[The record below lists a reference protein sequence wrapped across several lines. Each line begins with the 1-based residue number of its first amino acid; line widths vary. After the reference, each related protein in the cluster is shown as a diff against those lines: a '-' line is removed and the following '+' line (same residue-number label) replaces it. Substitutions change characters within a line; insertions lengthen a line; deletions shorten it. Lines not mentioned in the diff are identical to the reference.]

1 MKEIPLNIR
10 QKISKYEPVKM
21 ESLVIYP
28 VRVFEH
34 DDFVI
39 AKESIEFL
47 PQALPV
53 RYISKPL
60 LSAYY
65 ALDMGKIING
75 EKITGLFVKA
85 LSMLALSLRLW
96 EGEEMKER
104 IKKFGVIID
113 EENPLLLKRIVF
125 LDNEGKQKELNP
137 SFFQKI
143 RPIIALQNGIE
154 LYSEDVNPELIEA
167 EKDIL
172 DQKAIG
178 LKYNFESLIY
188 SVAAFSGK
196 EEEEIYDWP
205 ILKLNNRAASYKRA
219 MDYMLH
225 NIMEGQG
232 AKWKN
237 GNPTPSPWFDRDENS
252 SYSLI
257 ALNSFAGGAGE
268 KAMKEAGF

>member
-65 ALDMGKIING
+65 ALDMEKIING

-125 LDNEGKQKELNP
+125 LDNKGKQKELNP

>member
-65 ALDMGKIING
+65 ALDMEKIING

>member
-10 QKISKYEPVKM
+10 QKISKYEPIKM

-65 ALDMGKIING
+65 ALDMEKIING

-143 RPIIALQNGIE
+143 R
-154 LYSEDVNPELIEA
+154 
-167 EKDIL
+167 
-172 DQKAIG
+172 
-178 LKYNFESLIY
+178 
-188 SVAAFSGK
+188 
-196 EEEEIYDWP
+196 
-205 ILKLNNRAASYKRA
+205 NR
-219 MDYMLH
+219 
-225 NIMEGQG
+225 
-232 AKWKN
+232 
-237 GNPTPSPWFDRDENS
+237 FNS
-252 SYSLI
+252 
-257 ALNSFAGGAGE
+257 
-268 KAMKEAGF
+268 